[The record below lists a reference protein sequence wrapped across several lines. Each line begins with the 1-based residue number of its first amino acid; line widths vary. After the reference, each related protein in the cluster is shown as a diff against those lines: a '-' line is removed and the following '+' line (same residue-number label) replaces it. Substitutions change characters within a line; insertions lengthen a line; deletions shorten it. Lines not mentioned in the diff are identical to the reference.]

1 VFAGQVE
8 ERGLVASPWTPPAW
22 TADAAGHVLPEFV
35 WAVLDCPTY
44 FALYLEGEL
53 PLSVLARLAVRI
65 DGPVMAGEEQVV
77 IGWPLGRDGRKRQA
91 GSAVISPQGEILA
104 VADALLIEPREG

>member
-1 VFAGQVE
+1 
-8 ERGLVASPWTPPAW
+8 
-22 TADAAGHVLPEFV
+22 
-35 WAVLDCPTY
+35 
-44 FALYLEGEL
+44 
-53 PLSVLARLAVRI
+53 
-65 DGPVMAGEEQVV
+65 MAGEEQVV